1 MGTGTLRQLS
11 GESNSHKA
19 ELNIYQSKLKG
30 KNIIPSKK
38 SQAHRTD
45 YMWQYSV
52 HIKLQT

>member
-19 ELNIYQSKLKG
+19 ELNIYQSELKG

-38 SQAHRTD
+38 QNL
-45 YMWQYSV
+45 YP
-52 HIKLQT
+52 KLFK